1 MNAVGI
7 IPARYHSTRLP
18 GKPLLRDTG
27 KYLVQHVW
35 ERAAQARS
43 LDRLIIATDDEG
55 ICRAAAEFGAEARMT
70 SAEHRTGTDR
80 IAEVAAD
87 LPHDVVVNIQGDEA
101 EIEPDA
107 IDTAVGALDRAPG
120 AVMATLASRTTDRS
134 RAADRNVVKV
144 VLDTDGGALYFSRA
158 PIPHHR
164 DADGEPVFLLHVGLY
179 AYRRKFLLEFA
190 GMPQT
195 PLEQTEKLEQLR
207 ALENGRV
214 IQVAET
220 DYEALGIDT
229 PADYQAFVQRYREK
243 GQAP

>member
-43 LDRLIIATDDEG
+43 LDRLVIATDDEG
-55 ICRAAAEFGAEARMT
+55 ICRAADEFGAEARMT
-70 SAEHRTGTDR
+70 SAEHETGTDR

-87 LPHDVVVNIQGDEA
+87 LAHDVVVNIQGDEA

-107 IDTAVGALDRAPG
+107 IDTAVRALEEAPD
-120 AVMATLASRTTDRS
+120 AAMATLACPTTDPR
-134 RAADRNVVKV
+134 RAADPNVVKV
-144 VLDTDGGALYFSRA
+144 VLDTEGRALYFSRA

-164 DADGEPVFLLHVGLY
+164 DAAGEPVFLLHVGLY
-179 AYRRKFLLEFA
+179 AYRRAFLLEFA
-190 GMPQT
+190 RMPQT
-195 PLEQTEKLEQLR
+195 PLEQAEKLEQLR
-207 ALENGRV
+207 ALENGHG

-229 PADYQAFVQRYREK
+229 PADYQAFVTRHRQK
-243 GQAP
+243 GPTP